1 MSSIIPN
8 DALMQKVELAFLA
21 HGYEGMTMITLA
33 KEIGM
38 SRRSVY
44 NYFHDKQEAFR
55 AVVRWGN
62 AANIAKGQMAAA
74 AAKAEGASALEVL
87 VAFMDARFA
96 DTRRA
101 ASTSPYAVELAE
113 QVFRRCRDILVDVAV
128 TGQERLAE
136 ILIDLQESGL
146 VQWRPGYSPAL
157 LSQFFHD
164 AVRGVNQT
172 LPPRPAV
179 SLPDRYR
186 EIFTALLGGV
196 ATKPATKPPSLR
208 AKRSNPSFHNKPS

>member
-1 MSSIIPN
+1 MIPG
-8 DALMQKVELAFLA
+8 DALMMKVHLAFLA
-21 HGYEGMTMITLA
+21 HGYEAMTMIELA
-33 KEIGM
+33 KAIGM

-44 NYFHDKQEAFR
+44 NYFPDKQEAFR
-55 AVVRWGN
+55 ASVRWGN
-62 AANIAKGQMAAA
+62 ARNIAKGQMAAA
-74 AAKAEGASALEVL
+74 AAKAEGASALEIL

-96 DTRRA
+96 DTRREVS
-101 ASTSPYAVELAE
+101 ASPHAVELAE
-113 QVFRRCRDILVDVAV
+113 QVFRRCRDVLIDVAV

-136 ILIDLQESGL
+136 LLIDLQESGL
-146 VQWRPGYSPAL
+146 VHWRPIYSAAM
-157 LSQFFHD
+157 LSQFFYD

-196 ATKPATKPPSLR
+196 AD
-208 AKRSNPSFHNKPS
+208 